1 VPHFTHAVG
10 TAKKPLP
17 IVLLGLPNWHVEDVK
32 QALAE
37 VKVIPEAHENS
48 KFKVN

>member
-10 TAKKPLP
+10 AKKPLHK
-17 IVLLGLPNWHVEDVK
+17 VLLGLPNWHVEDVK